1 MATARWKQKKR
12 WHGRPARK
20 VISAIIH
27 LAMPTA
33 ESTSIFSRL
42 IEPDVGSMPA
52 DMARY
57 ILALDFRGE
66 DHDRFEEL
74 STKAKG
80 GTLTEE
86 EARQLD
92 AYLHVD
98 SLLAILRLKA
108 QRSLRQAG

>member
-1 MATARWKQKKR
+1 M
-12 WHGRPARK
+12 
-20 VISAIIH
+20 
-27 LAMPTA
+27 LTA

-42 IEPDVGSMPA
+42 IEPDIGSMPPE
-52 DMARY
+52 MARY

-66 DHDRFEEL
+66 DRNRFVQL
-74 STKAKG
+74 SAKAKQ
-80 GTLTEE
+80 GTLTPE